1 MPRAVKRFLG
11 YTVLVWA
18 LACGS
23 DVDKET
29 GTSSSSQT
37 SSSVGSGGSGG
48 AACATLPVAQGGEL
62 CVEGSAFGPIYLEQ
76 VVEPEGY
83 SIAGFAEPDACNYA
97 LEIENVI
104 EDQGTPVSFFKVEV
118 FGELPGT
125 CAVSNDPEPQV
136 PQDGSCVAVVRTRLF
151 SAAGKDD
158 LLAEGGEVVV
168 TRVDDSMPEAQVD
181 TTIAGRAVSLSLA
194 APYCPVLCACT
205 ANLPGCPC

>member
-1 MPRAVKRFLG
+1 MQCGAPVKRFLAYAG
-11 YTVLVWA
+11 LAWA

-29 GTSSSSQT
+29 GTSSSAT

-76 VVEPEGY
+76 VDEPEGY
-83 SIAGFAEPDACNYA
+83 AIAGFAEPEACNYA

-104 EDQGTPVSFFKVEV
+104 EEQGTPVSFLKVEV
-118 FGELPGT
+118 FGQLPGT
-125 CAVSNDPEPQV
+125 CAVSSDPASPPPV

-158 LLAEGGEVVV
+158 LLAEGGQVVL
-168 TRVDDSMPEAQVD
+168 EAQVD
-181 TTIAGRAVSLSLA
+181 TTIAGRAVSMSLA
-194 APYCPVLCACT
+194 APYCPVLCVCT